1 MRLLASSFALLAVL
15 APVTSAIAGSAGRCG
30 GTGGNHTK
38 TLTCPSGQYVA
49 GVSARGGLF
58 VDEFSI
64 ACRKIPANGSVG
76 DLGSYMS
83 AGPGGGTETA
93 SGNCSRKH
101 AVTRLTVVSGAVI
114 DSVFFAKCSTRNDEG
129 GWNADSA
136 SGVTLEI
143 GGPGGGR
150 CRVECPQNEAL
161 YKVTVKY
168 GGVIDSIRGECRK

>member
-1 MRLLASSFALLAVL
+1 MQITNFVAAFLVGAFGAHEAM
-15 APVTSAIAGSAGRCG
+15 AGSAGRCG
-30 GTGGNHTK
+30 GTGGDQSK

-64 ACRKIPANGSVG
+64 ACRKIPATGSAGNLG
-76 DLGSYMS
+76 DYMS
-83 AGPGGGTETA
+83 AGPGGGIDSE

-101 AVTRLTVVSGAVI
+101 AVTTLSVNSGSVI
-114 DSVFFAKCSTRNDEG
+114 DNVFFAKCSSRNDEG

-136 SGVTLEI
+136 SGVTVDI
-143 GGPGGGR
+143 GGPGGVR
-150 CRVECPQNEAL
+150 CRLECPRNEAL

-168 GGVIDSIRGECRK
+168 GGVIDSLRGECRK